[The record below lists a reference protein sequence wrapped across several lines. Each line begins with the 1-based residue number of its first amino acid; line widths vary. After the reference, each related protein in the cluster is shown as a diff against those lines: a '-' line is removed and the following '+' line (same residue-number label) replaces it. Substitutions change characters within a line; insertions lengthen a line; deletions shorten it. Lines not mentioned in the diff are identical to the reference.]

1 MHDEPMRPRSIIA
14 ALFRAVLAASVGLG
28 VAGCEVGRTALPS
41 PYAQSDAWA
50 AARDACARD
59 GRVPVARY
67 ERALVTQELAFHCEP
82 PGQMLGGAT
91 AGN

>member
-1 MHDEPMRPRSIIA
+1 MRPRSMIA
-14 ALFRAVLAASVGLG
+14 AVFRAALGVSLGLG

-41 PYAQSDAWA
+41 AYSQSDEWD

-67 ERALVTQELAFHCEP
+67 ERALVTQQPAFHCEP
-82 PGQMLGGAT
+82 PGQMLRGPA